1 MDYFVVDMTHGGLL
15 IASELAKL
23 PENRVY
29 AWDIY
34 GTLKEPTIKE
44 YSARGLKFVDGNNF
58 EKESEELTVVSPVHC
73 NLNRHVDMTHHDAV
87 KLILKHKINVPV
99 VEVTGVKGK
108 TSVVW
113 ILKEILCHKKPLVLS
128 SLGVEVFDGGK
139 WIQLKQ
145 NISITPASIIEAWKL
160 AEKYDIGIC
169 IFETSLGGTG
179 LADVGVLTNIAENY
193 PIAANSSNASQAKS
207 QIFKSKLV
215 ACDLESFDNEY
226 IDFKEKTNTFGIG
239 NNSII
244 RPNLTAKN
252 IKYGFDKTDFDLE
265 LINIKTI
272 NGIIVEGLLK
282 LSTFAPAP
290 IHINNVLAAVSA
302 SLMLGVSQEKIAKG
316 LTQFKGLKGRTTIRE
331 YDGVR
336 VVEEI
341 NPGLNVTAVEEAI
354 KMMEDLENVAVLF
367 GGKYGVTCEEIDE
380 KSVSKLLNSLNS
392 KIRLILVDELGKN
405 VNKLLKRNSHYCPEL
420 KDAVTHAVKTNS
432 SNILI
437 VYRSNY
443 SDVEKR

>member
-1 MDYFVVDMTHGGLL
+1 MDYLVVDMTHGGLI
-15 IASELAKL
+15 IALELAKL
-23 PENRVY
+23 PETHVY

-34 GTLKEPTIKE
+34 GTLKDPVIKE
-44 YSARGLKFVDGNNF
+44 YSSRGLKFVDGECF
-58 EKESEELTVVSPVHC
+58 KESEELIIVSPVHC
-73 NLNRHVDMTHHDAV
+73 NLKRQVDMTHHDAV

-113 ILKEILCHKKPLVLS
+113 ILKEILSHQKPLVLS
-128 SLGVEVFDGGK
+128 SLGVEVFDGEE

-145 NISITPASIIEAWKL
+145 NISITPASIVEAWNL
-160 AEKYDIGIC
+160 AENYEVGIC

-193 PIAANSSNASQAKS
+193 PIAGKSSNASLAKS

-215 ACDLESFDNEY
+215 ACDLESFNNNYVE
-226 IDFKEKTNTFGIG
+226 FKDKTNTFGISD
-239 NNSII
+239 NSII
-244 RPNLTAKN
+244 QPNLTAKN

-272 NGIIVEGLLK
+272 NGIMVEGELK

-302 SLMLGVSQEKIAKG
+302 SLMLGVSQEKIVAG
-316 LTQFKGLKGRTTIRE
+316 LSQFRGLKGRTTIKE

-336 VVEEI
+336 IVEEI

-354 KMMEDLENVAVLF
+354 KMMEDLDDVAVIF

-380 KSVSKLLNSLNS
+380 QSVSQVLDSLND
-392 KIRLILVDELGKN
+392 KIKLILVDELGKN
-405 VNKLLKRNSHYCPEL
+405 VNNLLKRNSNYHANL
-420 KDAVTHAVKTNS
+420 KDALTHTVNTNS
-432 SNILI
+432 LNVLI